1 MPNINLNGLPPGQ
14 KPPGGTYTGSVSD
27 NPNRSVDFAH
37 ARAST
42 QRAEAQ
48 HTQAER
54 DYDKAIGQ
62 RASQLNAEAAATA
75 RRSRQEDGLWRQR
88 EAAEQKRQRELDQAT
103 AKEIRARESALRQQ
117 QQAAHKREM
126 DLLNKGRQEWALR
139 RIQGHME
146 HRASFDVSPAGWR
159 TMQRQGAVFNERVG
173 AFERRWG
180 HAPRASVANVMAG
193 LGTEQNAYA
202 VGSISRLGIAGQAA
216 GANRSWRELGKIEHE
231 LRRIERVVAE
241 QLKFAKSPSEK
252 ANVQR
257 QEDAILHAR
266 ERIAAGRDVGGG
278 GARGTGSSAFGRMRA
293 AFGESLGGGKLGMFL
308 KLGEAAGV
316 AAAGITAAASEP
328 FMAAGAVRKLAGA
341 EEPYIR
347 FKLGAAQLAR
357 AGGFS
362 GSAIERRFLPTGEF
376 AAATGGL
383 ARPAWMR
390 AIGLGPEDALANFA
404 AFGAAPLNGKQAQ
417 SIAGGIRRNF
427 LRPGL
432 GMSEQQVGQLAGIGS
447 TLGIIGGSGIRS
459 GTNYDEALN
468 KYFAKFAQVSATATA
483 IGLDRSR
490 VGATIASA
498 LTAQSHLAPASLGS
512 IGNDW
517 ARMVASGDPSMR
529 TGSGLQSAI
538 TNTQNAALG
547 LGVGGDVGRNIV
559 MSEFIQRHGGI
570 QTTEEGLRK
579 QLGYSRKQWSAL
591 MSTPA
596 KQQALRAY
604 FSTAGHNNPLAY
616 NYLGQIIG
624 SDSLHEMNHV
634 FSGSGFDNKNIP
646 LGIRLFARARFTGAT
661 LGQTLDYTSNGEKLA
676 GMGNAP
682 VGTAAQES
690 FIRQQEKANGIP
702 KGWGLSL
709 IAAESG
715 TFGGSNPAQVTGH
728 GPLSWKGSVSTG
740 MSMYASAIKSFAKD
754 GLSGDQLREAAT
766 AQYNLGPGR
775 HAQILQAVRSGNL
788 HSLPSNLSTAETA
801 FGDVTRQNR
810 YLAQYQDRGTT
821 TEALNVRAREQE
833 AKIGAARYVYDHD
846 PSDRLVSFANNVSH
860 AGDAAE
866 TLAHRLEDAAVR
878 IGKAVEGMMPWH
890 HAAAATPHA
899 DSAHGHFTS
908 HGHFM
913 PPDPRK

>member
-1 MPNINLNGLPPGQ
+1 MPDINISGRAPGQ
-14 KPPGGTYTGSVSD
+14 GPHQPGTMSGSVSD
-27 NPNRSVDFAH
+27 NPARQAGYEAAKASTT
-37 ARAST
+37 RASAST
-42 QRAEAQ
+42 ADADYSEALKA
-48 HTQAER
+48 QA
-54 DYDKAIGQ
+54 KQIQ
-62 RASQLNAEAAATA
+62 QEAAATA
-75 RRSRQEDGLWRQR
+75 RRSRQEDTLWRAR
-88 EAAEQKRQRELDQAT
+88 EAAEQKRQRELDAVT
-103 AKEIRARESALRQQ
+103 AKEIRARESMLRSQ
-117 QQAAHKREM
+117 QQAEEKRAN
-126 DLLNKGRQEWALR
+126 LALQKGRQEWALR

-159 TMQRQGAVFNERVG
+159 TMQRQGQVFNERVG

-180 HAPRASVANVMAG
+180 HAPRASVANVMSG
-193 LGTEQNAYA
+193 LGTESGAYA

-216 GANRSWRELGKIEHE
+216 GASRSWRELGKIEHE
-231 LRRIERVVAE
+231 LRRIERVVSE

-266 ERIAAGRDVGGG
+266 ERINAGRTVGGG
-278 GARGTGSSAFGRMRA
+278 GAAGTGSTAFGRMRA
-293 AFGESLGGGKLGMFL
+293 AFGESLGGGKLGMML

-316 AAAGITAAASEP
+316 AAAGFAAAASEP
-328 FMAAGAVRKLAGA
+328 FMAASAVRRLSGA
-341 EEPYIR
+341 EEPFIR
-347 FKLGAAQLAR
+347 FRLQAAQIGR

-362 GSAIERRFLPTGEF
+362 GGAIERRFLPQGEF
-376 AAATGGL
+376 SAATGGL
-383 ARPAWMR
+383 SRPAWMR
-390 AIGLGPEDALANFA
+390 AIGLGPEDALQNLA
-404 AFGAAPLNGKQAQ
+404 AFGAAPLSGAQAQ
-417 SIAGGIRRNF
+417 QIAGGIRRNF

-447 TLGIIGGSGIRS
+447 TLGLIGGSGIRS

-498 LTAQSHLAPASLGS
+498 LTSQSHLGPASLSS

-517 ARMVASGDPSMR
+517 SRMVASGDPSMR

-538 TNTQNAALG
+538 TNTQNAALS
-547 LGVGGDVGRNIV
+547 LGVGGDVGRNII
-559 MSEFIQRHGGI
+559 MSKFIQRHGGF

-579 QLGYSRKQWSAL
+579 QLGYSRKQWAAL
-591 MSTPA
+591 VSTPA
-596 KQQALRAY
+596 KQLALKAY
-604 FSTAGHNNPLAY
+604 LSTAGHNNPLAY

-624 SDSLHEMNHV
+624 SDSLHEMNRI
-634 FSGSGFDNKNIP
+634 FSGSGFNDKSIP
-646 LGIRLFARARFTGAT
+646 LGVRLFARTRFAGTT
-661 LGQTLDYTSNGEKLA
+661 LGQTLDYESNGEKLG

-740 MSMYASAIKSFAKD
+740 MSMYAAAIASFQKD
-754 GLSGDQLREAAT
+754 GLTGDQLREAAT
-766 AQYNLGPGR
+766 AQYNLGPGK
-775 HAQILQAVRSGNL
+775 HAQILQAVKSGNL
-788 HSLPSNLSTAETA
+788 HALPSNLSTAETA

-810 YLAQYQDRGTT
+810 YLVQYQGRGSTVQA
-821 TEALNVRAREQE
+821 ENVRARAQQG
-833 AKIGAARYVYDHD
+833 AIGTAQYVYDHD
-846 PSDRLVSFANNVSH
+846 PTGRLVAFSDNVAH

-866 TLAHRLEDAAVR
+866 TLAHKMEDAASR
-878 IGKAVEGMMPWH
+878 IGKAVEGLMPWSH
-890 HAAAATPHA
+890 HAATAAPHA
-899 DSAHGHFTS
+899 SAHGHFTP
-908 HGHFM
+908 HGHYM
-913 PPDPRK
+913 PADPRK